1 MATMRERF
9 NKRIEAAKD
18 WGDLEDVIKDTQVAF
33 EGERL
38 SGAAAEDIAEK
49 VRRRARE
56 IPE

>member
-33 EGERL
+33 EGELL
-38 SGAAAEDIAEK
+38 SGVAADDIAEK
-49 VRRRARE
+49 VRRRALE